1 MKKIIQIS
9 MFFCFGIHGFNYSI
23 ENKTDGQIQ
32 ILLEYEADSLCTP
45 TERIIAKDQIVTI
58 KSGLCRA
65 HHITIKGQDDSFEI
79 QKQLNNKEFQ
89 NCEIQLRNEETVS
102 KTSPQKLKIHV
113 SVSYQSK

>member
-9 MFFCFGIHGFNYSI
+9 MFFCLGIHGFNYSI

-32 ILLEYEADSLCTP
+32 ILLEYEADSVCTP
-45 TERIIAKDQIVTI
+45 IERIIAKDQIVTI

-65 HHITIKGQDDSFEI
+65 HQITIKDQDNSFEI

-89 NCEIQLRNEETVS
+89 SCEIRFRNAETVS
-102 KTSPQKLKIHV
+102 NPSPQKFNIHV
-113 SVSYQSK
+113 TISYQSK